1 MPFCNIQK
9 VNNVSFYNDA
19 DNEGNDNGDDD
30 DDDCDYVLM
39 KFFVE
44 ICRLDESFSGGTHIA
59 MKHKSDKKVT
69 RQVNENQCDNILYNK
84 IMIYGRIILISIE

>member
-1 MPFCNIQK
+1 M
-9 VNNVSFYNDA
+9 SFYNDA

-69 RQVNENQCDNILYNK
+69 HQVNENQCDNIFYNK
-84 IMIYGRIILISIE
+84 INLQHTFGLLCCHGKLNSTLST

>member
-39 KFFVE
+39 NFFVE
-44 ICRLDESFSGGTHIA
+44 ICRFQMNLFPAEPT
-59 MKHKSDKKVT
+59 
-69 RQVNENQCDNILYNK
+69 L
-84 IMIYGRIILISIE
+84 L